1 MMERVRRIR
10 RESKKKSYM
19 YTPKYSKEKHHTYQ
33 FKGQNMKIKSVFLR
47 L

>member
-10 RESKKKSYM
+10 RESKVSYM
-19 YTPKYSKEKHHTYQ
+19 YTPMYSKEKHHTYQ